1 MESGFCRMCMGN
13 CRIFQKRILYNIT
26 KNISFERGGIIMDLQ
41 ERAFALARHLCNEN
55 IIKIDDLDQLK
66 KETYEE
72 IVLLLRQKLQETY
85 PQTKLKRTMK
95 SVHFANGF
103 PDERLKRVAFIL
115 TDEIEQYLT
124 FNKFLNHDTSVNF
137 FNNKITSAGFS
148 INPTSL
154 VEVEFKS
161 LCTCKGRK
169 L

>member
-1 MESGFCRMCMGN
+1 
-13 CRIFQKRILYNIT
+13 
-26 KNISFERGGIIMDLQ
+26 MDLQ

-103 PDERLKRVAFIL
+103 PDERVKRVAFIL

-154 VEVEFKS
+154 VEVEFES

-169 L
+169 M